1 MNTDIYRRF
10 LKFIKETS
18 VKYGLILISDIRYF
32 IVFFVRKYFEMDD
45 EIETPITDEIVEP
58 SVEPKS
64 EEKGYLAR
72 DEYTSERFKLE
83 LNNLPKYFGFGVRSN
98 EFFQFLRNKIYFLL
112 RI

>member
-1 MNTDIYRRF
+1 M
-10 LKFIKETS
+10 
-18 VKYGLILISDIRYF
+18 KYGLILVFDISYF
-32 IVFFVRKYFEMDD
+32 IDFFVRKYFEMDD

-98 EFFQFLRNKIYFLL
+98 EFFSNFFETKFIFFLGFKKKIEITWFKFC
-112 RI
+112 